1 MTSADVARR
10 CVPVDDP
17 QAAAVSVAVH
27 HPAGGGGPDDGRVQV
42 SSVLLVPGAGA
53 DLDDEGLTALAAL
66 LADLGHP
73 TVRANLP
80 FREAG
85 RRGAPRAERSVD
97 AYAQVLA
104 AVDALLDTPGPWIVG
119 GRSYGGRVASLL
131 VADPPAI
138 DLPALTGLLCL
149 SYPLHPAG
157 RPDRL
162 RVAHWPRLHLPT
174 LLVQGTR
181 DALCTL
187 SLLEAQLPL
196 LPGPLRVH
204 HVPGADHAL
213 RVTAAASPDG
223 RVSRPSRT
231 VAGLRPVLA
240 SWLGDVDAD
249 HASGRP
255 CHVPRARN
263 RARVVDR
270 TTAPSRRPAVHG

>member
-1 MTSADVARR
+1 MTSEDVARLR
-10 CVPVDDP
+10 VPVDDP
-17 QAAAVSVAVH
+17 QVAAVSIAVH
-27 HPAGGGGPDDGRVQV
+27 LPAGEYAPDGGRVEA
-42 SSVLLVPGAGA
+42 SPVLLVPGAGA

-73 TVRANLP
+73 AVRANLP

-97 AYAQVLA
+97 AYATVLA
-104 AVDALLDTPGPWIVG
+104 AVDAHLDAPVAWIVG

-131 VADPPAI
+131 VADPPAN
-138 DLPALTGLLCL
+138 LPALAGLLCV

-157 RPDRL
+157 RPERL
-162 RVAHWPRLHLPT
+162 RVAHWPRLHLAT

-187 SLLEAQLPL
+187 SLLEAQIPA

-223 RVSRPSRT
+223 RASRPSQT
-231 VAGLRPVLA
+231 VAGIRPVLA
-240 SWLGDVDAD
+240 AWLDDVDA
-249 HASGRP
+249 S
-255 CHVPRARN
+255 VAR
-263 RARVVDR
+263 
-270 TTAPSRRPAVHG
+270 